1 MKKLQHG
8 FTLIEIMVGLAIVAV
23 LGAISVIAYGEYT
36 AKAKAVDIVTQYE
49 ALRTRAA
56 TVLSNR
62 SVEKCDDVQMM
73 LNGRH
78 PVGNSH
84 AALGYDFV
92 KITDKAY
99 RPVLAVCGKADAGR
113 DAVRVARTAHDSLAR
128 QAGAMEKDAVLT
140 DSVVSFALRLTEG
153 DQAICRT
160 PVSNPVSPCDA
171 AGAAQA
177 KAHKAAYDQK
187 KADLQAQQKS
197 QATKQTAQQA
207 LQDKRNAAEQA
218 RLAADAARREAERLA
233 AAAAEQKRLAA
244 EAAKQAKALEKDKK
258 NAHKAAQA
266 QEDARAAA
274 AAAEEARRAAEAARQ
289 EAARLAAAEEQR
301 RREAEAAAAA
311 AAAAHPAQCS
321 MVALRTGQPANSGSA
336 FPSRSTYEAPTAPS
350 PQNPNPP
357 PPNPLPVQAPGSECV
372 VCGDP
377 NKDTPC
383 SDLDLVLA
391 ITAVCPD
398 DKPFC
403 ANRVDRTG
411 PGEKDFKEFRRCVD
425 NATVVAELA
434 KNPASCLPGRLGTPT
449 QADGTTCHAFC
460 YGDLCNSDTNP
471 SQVGLQVTQCR

>member
-1 MKKLQHG
+1 MRNNMTVNRCRG
-8 FTLIEIMVGLAIVAV
+8 YTLVEIMVALAIIAV
-23 LGAISVIAYGEYT
+23 LGAVSVIAYGEYT

-62 SVEKCDDVQMM
+62 TVEKCDDVQMM

-78 PVGNSH
+78 PVGSSH

-92 KITDKAY
+92 KIADKAY

-113 DAVRVARTAHDSLAR
+113 DAVRVARAAHDSLAR
-128 QAGAMEKDAVLT
+128 QASAMEKDAVLT

-153 DQAICRT
+153 DQAVCRT

-187 KADLQAQQKS
+187 KADLQALQRAP
-197 QATKQTAQQA
+197 QAPPPGQA
-207 LQDKRNAAEQA
+207 PSL
-218 RLAADAARREAERLA
+218 
-233 AAAAEQKRLAA
+233 
-244 EAAKQAKALEKDKK
+244 KQAAPVVAPPDPGQAPAPGLLPMKAPSLRQPTV
-258 NAHKAAQA
+258 AVAPPAPVQ
-266 QEDARAAA
+266 QRVPTPRP
-274 AAAEEARRAAEAARQ
+274 AEP
-289 EAARLAAAEEQR
+289 
-301 RREAEAAAAA
+301 
-311 AAAAHPAQCS
+311 AAHPAQCTL
-321 MVALRTGQPANSGSA
+321 VDPATGRPAA
-336 FPSRSTYEAPTAPS
+336 FPPGSTYESKTDA
-350 PQNPNPP
+350 NPN
-357 PPNPLPVQAPGSECV
+357 PNPLPSKAPGSECI

-377 NKDTPC
+377 NKGTPC

-403 ANRVDRTG
+403 GNRVINDG
-411 PGEKDFKEFRRCVD
+411 GVIKEYRMCVD
-425 NATVVAELA
+425 NARVTAGLE
-434 KNPASCLPGRLGTPT
+434 KNKALGGACLKQLGPGQPIGEC
-449 QADGTTCHAFC
+449 DAFC

-471 SQVGLQVTQCR
+471 NSGLRVTQCQ